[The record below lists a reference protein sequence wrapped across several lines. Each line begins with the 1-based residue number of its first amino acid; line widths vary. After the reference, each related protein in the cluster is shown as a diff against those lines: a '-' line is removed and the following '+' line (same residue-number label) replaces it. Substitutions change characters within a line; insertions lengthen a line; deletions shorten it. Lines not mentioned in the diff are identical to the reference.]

1 MGSPLLSRHGDFDIP
16 EPEIYLDGAYMSPLP
31 HSARS
36 AVETAYQLKS
46 RPYLVPYE
54 KFFEYPDAVRERL
67 ARALDVPVDEVGITN
82 STGQGAMLLAQ
93 GLRWEPGDRVLLGP
107 DEFPSNVYPW
117 LALRER
123 GVEVEIIGER
133 GSGLQIEQLEA
144 ALTRGRVRLVALAA
158 VHYTTGDLHP
168 LAEMSRLVHEHDAL
182 LITDATQACGSV
194 DVKWT
199 RTGVDALL
207 TSGYK
212 WLLGPYGTGAAYE
225 RARDLRALLDYAEVP
240 VHGRLL
246 DSGET
251 ASFLNLAAWWAG
263 LDYLNEIGAQ
273 EIERHHRALQDRLV
287 AQLDRAEVRVVSGL
301 SATHRSPMLYLEGT
315 GNLDAERLQ
324 DELAA
329 AHVRLSVRGGR
340 IRVSPGIWNRE
351 TDVDA
356 LARVIHT
363 VAGRT

>member
-1 MGSPLLSRHGDFDIP
+1 
-16 EPEIYLDGAYMSPLP
+16 
-31 HSARS
+31 
-36 AVETAYQLKS
+36 
-46 RPYLVPYE
+46 
-54 KFFEYPDAVRERL
+54 
-67 ARALDVPVDEVGITN
+67 
-82 STGQGAMLLAQ
+82 MLLAQ

-212 WLLGPYGTGAAYE
+212 WLLGPYGTGAAWVCRPLLERLMNVGGNWWANE